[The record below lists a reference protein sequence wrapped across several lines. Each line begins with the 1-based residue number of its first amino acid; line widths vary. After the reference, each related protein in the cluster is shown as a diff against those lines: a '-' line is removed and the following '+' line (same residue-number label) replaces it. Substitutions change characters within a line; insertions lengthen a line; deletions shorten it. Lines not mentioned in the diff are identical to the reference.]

1 MIFKIPSDN
10 HYTIAPSKNGGSLH
24 LSCIAVQPRCLLI
37 PIIGM
42 PSNVHITEY
51 APPVL
56 RAPSPASSV
65 GTVYGEDQTSFSDL
79 ELSDE
84 ALAKKYEDLLDLR
97 KPRKEEDEAN
107 QTPLLDRPEKG
118 SQQETGIPTVA
129 ILDWTDIMICLA

>member
-1 MIFKIPSDN
+1 
-10 HYTIAPSKNGGSLH
+10 
-24 LSCIAVQPRCLLI
+24 
-37 PIIGM
+37 M

-79 ELSDE
+79 ELSDD

-97 KPRKEEDEAN
+97 KPRKEEEEAN
-107 QTPLLDRPEKG
+107 QTPLLERPEKG
-118 SQQETGIPTVA
+118 SQQEKGITTKM
-129 ILDWTDIMICLA
+129 ILDWTNVCLAQNCTRT